1 MLSFVTIAIMLS
13 KSTLHAIGQLVSL
26 FRGQG
31 SKQGQLS
38 NPTGVA
44 VNGEGHLFIA
54 EHYYHKISVFTED
67 GQFLRCFGSRGNG
80 AGHFEF
86 PGSSVYHQMD

>member
-54 EHYYHKISVFTED
+54 EHYNHKISVFTED
-67 GQFLRCFGSRGNG
+67 GQSLVHVTMEQATLNSLV
-80 AGHFEF
+80 ALY
-86 PGSSVYHQMD
+86 VI